1 MSCMMTSRTT
11 KGMGVLLIAMSLGYG
26 AAAQDPAPAT
36 PATPAP
42 AAPATPAPAP
52 EAAVPST
59 PQVEPERLAA
69 ARDLLVATNTESQF
83 STVIP
88 LMFGQMKQ
96 AIPTASPQMK
106 EELDKVFEEVQTQF
120 VVRRAEVLDQIA
132 ILYAQKFSAEEMKA
146 LADFYR
152 TPIGQKFIDA
162 MPELTAE
169 AIKLGNAWG
178 RRIAMDAERKVRDE
192 MKKRGFDL

>member
-1 MSCMMTSRTT
+1 MSRTMKSRIA
-11 KGMGVLLIAMSLGYG
+11 KGMGVLLIAMSLGFG
-26 AAAQDPAPAT
+26 SLGFGAGPAAAQDPA
-36 PATPAP
+36 AP
-42 AAPATPAPAP
+42 AQPA
-52 EAAVPST
+52 
-59 PQVEPERLAA
+59 PQVEPDRLAA

-96 AIPTASPQMK
+96 AIPTGTPQMK
-106 EELDKVFEEVQTQF
+106 EELDKVFDEVQNQF
-120 VVRRAEVLDQIA
+120 IVRRAEVLDQIA
-132 ILYAQKFSAEEMKA
+132 ILYAQKFSADEMKA

-178 RRIAMDAERKVRDE
+178 RRIAMDAERKVREE

>member
-1 MSCMMTSRTT
+1 MSRIIKSRIM
-11 KGMGVLLIAMSLGYG
+11 KGMGVLLIAMSLGFG
-26 AAAQDPAPAT
+26 APSPAGAQDPAAPAQ
-36 PATPAP
+36 P
-42 AAPATPAPAP
+42 AAPH
-52 EAAVPST
+52 
-59 PQVEPERLAA
+59 VEPDRLAA
-69 ARDLLVATNTESQF
+69 ARDLLIATNTESQF
-83 STVIP
+83 ATVIP

-106 EELDKVFEEVQTQF
+106 EELDKVFEEVQNQF
-120 VVRRAEVLDQIA
+120 IVRRAEVLDQIA
-132 ILYAQKFSAEEMKA
+132 ILYAQKFSADEMKA

-152 TPIGQKFIDA
+152 TPIGQKFINA

-178 RRIAMDAERKVRDE
+178 RRIAMDAERKVREE